1 MRLGHA
7 ALAVIAAS
15 LVVLLLVPACAEEE
29 SGGDS
34 PAAEEDATTE
44 DEGGG
49 EEEDSGDT
57 GRMSETEFEMFS
69 SHDAKLA
76 DELQAWSSG
85 YATCATIG
93 QTGDLAGFRECV
105 DEEWDGVEDA
115 ALVAYSNAEDTYD
128 DVAKT
133 CLKRLKGYATQVDRV
148 YSQNLHAYETAQ
160 SLNFEAIVQAFSPL
174 ARVAGRYAKLSVATH
189 AACEPK

>member
-1 MRLGHA
+1 MRHGHA

-34 PAAEEDATTE
+34 PAAEEDTTTE
-44 DEGGG
+44 DEGEGG
-49 EEEDSGDT
+49 DSGDT

-69 SHDAKLA
+69 AHDTKLTE
-76 DELQAWSSG
+76 ELQAWSSG

-93 QTGDLAGFRECV
+93 QTGDLAGFRDCIE
-105 DEEWDGVEDA
+105 EEWEGVEDA
-115 ALVAYSNAEDTYD
+115 ALVAYGNAEDTYD
-128 DVAKT
+128 DVAKQ
-133 CLKRLKGYATQVDRV
+133 CLKRLRGYATQVDRV

-160 SLNFEAIVQAFSPL
+160 ALNFDAVAEAFGPL
-174 ARVAGRYAKLSVATH
+174 GRVATRYARSSVATH